1 METPEFH
8 PVAERDQVRPGV
20 PLRIEVAGRR
30 LLLIRT
36 QEDSFH
42 AVDEFCPHEEATL
55 ANGAVR
61 DGCIACPMHGSR
73 FDLTTGRPLEEPA
86 TEPLGVYPV
95 RLEGDR
101 ILVCPE
107 PIHD

>member
-1 METPEFH
+1 
-8 PVAERDQVRPGV
+8 VAERDQVRPGI

-36 QEDSFH
+36 PEDRFH
-42 AVDEFCPHEEATL
+42 AVDEFCSHEEATL

-73 FDLTTGRPLEEPA
+73 FDLTTGRPH
-86 TEPLGVYPV
+86 PV
-95 RLEGDR
+95 RVEGDR

-107 PIHD
+107 PMHD